1 MKITASN
8 RMIKNKARTLAEFKC
23 VVKDARLKAEAI
35 VTLRDKKRNVFS
47 GNMRIG
53 SYIDAYELCRLS
65 EISLVSYQAVF
76 VEHPKAVR
84 LLTKAEYDKI

>member
-1 MKITASN
+1 MKTTAPN
-8 RMIKNKARTLAEFKC
+8 RTIKNKARTLAEFKC
-23 VVKDARLKAEAI
+23 VVKDARLKAEAV

-53 SYIDAYELCRLS
+53 SYIEAYELCRLS

-76 VEHPKAVR
+76 AEKPKSVH
-84 LLTKAEYDKI
+84 LLTKDEYDKL